1 MDLRIF
7 PGKLTGQTAAIPSKS
22 QAHRLLICAALA
34 DGPTQLH
41 CAQSNRDLDATA
53 ACLNALGAEVRA
65 TENGFSVRPMEHI
78 PAKATLPCGE
88 SGSTLRFLLPL
99 AAALGV
105 EATFRLEGRLPQ
117 RPLSPLWEELER
129 KGCQLSRPTPDTILC
144 RGQLQPGSFRLSGS
158 ISSQYF
164 TGLMLALPLLSGSS
178 RLLVQGELESKP
190 YVDMTRQ
197 TLALFGVQADLG
209 EIQGS
214 QRYQSPGRVTVEGD
228 WSNAAFFLTA
238 QALGSPVSVT
248 GLNPDSAQGDREIG
262 NLLQSMETCSTISGA
277 QIPDL
282 IPILAVFAACR
293 QGAVFTH
300 IQRLRMKESDRVAS
314 TLAMIT
320 ALGGHGWADADT
332 MTISGTGL
340 TGGQV
345 DAHNDHRIAMAS
357 AIAATCCSQPVI
369 LLDAQCV
376 QKSDPH
382 FWEVYAQLGGQY
394 EQYLR

>member
-34 DGPTQLH
+34 DGPTQLY

-65 TENGFSVRPMEHI
+65 TETGFSVRPMEHI

-105 EATFRLEGRLPQ
+105 EATFQMEGRLPK

-164 TGLMLALPLLSGSS
+164 TGLMLALPLISGSS
-178 RLLVQGELESKP
+178 RLLVQGQLESKP
-190 YVDMTRQ
+190 YVDMTQQ

-209 EIQGS
+209 EIQGC

-248 GLNPDSAQGDREIG
+248 GLNPDSAQGDREIR
-262 NLLQSMETCSTISGA
+262 NLLQTMETCSTISGA

>member
-53 ACLNALGAEVRA
+53 ACLNALGAEVTV
-65 TENGFSVRPMEHI
+65 TETGFSVRPMEHI

-129 KGCQLSRPTPDTILC
+129 KGCHLSRPTPDTILC

-178 RLLVQGELESKP
+178 RLLVQGQLESKP
-190 YVDMTRQ
+190 YVDMTQQ

-209 EIQGS
+209 EIQGC

-248 GLNPDSAQGDREIG
+248 GLNPDSAQGDREIR

-345 DAHNDHRIAMAS
+345 DALNDHRIAMAS

>member
-7 PGKLTGQTAAIPSKS
+7 PGKLAGPTAAIPSKS

-164 TGLMLALPLLSGSS
+164 TGLMLALPLLCGSS
-178 RLLVQGELESKP
+178 RLLVQGQLESKP

-209 EIQGS
+209 EIQGF

-238 QALGSPVSVT
+238 QALGSPVSLT
-248 GLNPDSAQGDREIG
+248 GLNLDSAQGDREIR
-262 NLLQSMETCSTISGA
+262 NLLQNMETCSTISGA

-382 FWEVYAQLGGQY
+382 FWEVYVQLGGQY

>member
-1 MDLRIF
+1 M
-7 PGKLTGQTAAIPSKS
+7 
-22 QAHRLLICAALA
+22 
-34 DGPTQLH
+34 
-41 CAQSNRDLDATA
+41 
-53 ACLNALGAEVRA
+53 GAEIRA
-65 TENGFSVRPMEHI
+65 TETGFSVRPIEHI

-117 RPLSPLWEELER
+117 RPLSPLWEELERKGCQLGRATPSAAPVTPVGGIGKKGLPAEPSPLWEELER

-214 QRYQSPGRVTVEGD
+214 QRYQSPGRMWT
-228 WSNAAFFLTA
+228 
-238 QALGSPVSVT
+238 
-248 GLNPDSAQGDREIG
+248 
-262 NLLQSMETCSTISGA
+262 
-277 QIPDL
+277 
-282 IPILAVFAACR
+282 
-293 QGAVFTH
+293 
-300 IQRLRMKESDRVAS
+300 
-314 TLAMIT
+314 
-320 ALGGHGWADADT
+320 
-332 MTISGTGL
+332 
-340 TGGQV
+340 
-345 DAHNDHRIAMAS
+345 
-357 AIAATCCSQPVI
+357 
-369 LLDAQCV
+369 
-376 QKSDPH
+376 
-382 FWEVYAQLGGQY
+382 
-394 EQYLR
+394 

>member
-53 ACLNALGAEVRA
+53 ACLNALGAEVTV
-65 TENGFSVRPMEHI
+65 TETGFSVRPMEHI

-129 KGCQLSRPTPDTILC
+129 KGCHLSRPTPDTILC

-178 RLLVQGELESKP
+178 RLLVQGQLESKP
-190 YVDMTRQ
+190 YVDMTQQ

-209 EIQGS
+209 EIQGC

-248 GLNPDSAQGDREIG
+248 GLNPDSAQGDREIR

-357 AIAATCCSQPVI
+357 AIAATCCTQPVI

>member
-22 QAHRLLICAALA
+22 QAHRLLICAALS

-65 TENGFSVRPMEHI
+65 TETGFSVRPMEHI

-178 RLLVQGELESKP
+178 RLLVQGQLESKP

-209 EIQGS
+209 EIQGF

-248 GLNPDSAQGDREIG
+248 GLNLDSAQGDREIR

>member
-34 DGPTQLH
+34 DGPTQLY

-65 TENGFSVRPMEHI
+65 TETGFSVRPMAHI

-178 RLLVQGELESKP
+178 RLLVQGQLESKP
-190 YVDMTRQ
+190 YVDMTQQ
-197 TLALFGVQADLG
+197 TLALFGVQADLR
-209 EIQGS
+209 EIQGF
-214 QRYQSPGRVTVEGD
+214 QRYLSPGRVTVEGD

-248 GLNPDSAQGDREIG
+248 GLNPDSAQGDREIR
-262 NLLQSMETCSTISGA
+262 NLLQIMETCSTISGA

-282 IPILAVFAACR
+282 IPILAVFATCR

>member
-164 TGLMLALPLLSGSS
+164 TGLMLVLPLLSGSS

>member
-7 PGKLTGQTAAIPSKS
+7 PGKLAGQTAAIPSKS

-78 PAKATLPCGE
+78 PAKAILPCGE

-248 GLNPDSAQGDREIG
+248 GLNPDSAQGDREIR

>member
-7 PGKLTGQTAAIPSKS
+7 PGKLAGQTAAIPSKS

-65 TENGFSVRPMEHI
+65 TETGFSVRPMEHI
-78 PAKATLPCGE
+78 PTKATLPCGE

-178 RLLVQGELESKP
+178 RLLVQGQLESKP
-190 YVDMTRQ
+190 YVDMTQQ

-209 EIQGS
+209 EIQGC

-248 GLNPDSAQGDREIG
+248 GLNPDSAQGDREIR
-262 NLLQSMETCSTISGA
+262 NLLQSMESCSTISGA

>member
-7 PGKLTGQTAAIPSKS
+7 PGKLAGQTAAIPSKS

-34 DGPTQLH
+34 DGPTQLY

-65 TENGFSVRPMEHI
+65 TETGFSVRPMEHI

-105 EATFRLEGRLPQ
+105 EATFQMEGRLPK

-164 TGLMLALPLLSGSS
+164 TGLMLALPLLCGSS
-178 RLLVQGELESKP
+178 RLLVQGQLESKP

-209 EIQGS
+209 EIQGF

-248 GLNPDSAQGDREIG
+248 GLNPDSAQGDREIR

-357 AIAATCCSQPVI
+357 AIAATCCTQPVI

>member
-22 QAHRLLICAALA
+22 QAHRLLICAALV
-34 DGPTQLH
+34 DGPTQLY

-65 TENGFSVRPMEHI
+65 TETGFSVRPMEHI

-105 EATFRLEGRLPQ
+105 EATFQMEGRLPK

-178 RLLVQGELESKP
+178 RLLVQGQLESKP

-209 EIQGS
+209 EIQGF

-248 GLNPDSAQGDREIG
+248 GLNLDSAQGDREIR

>member
-7 PGKLTGQTAAIPSKS
+7 PGKLAGQTAAIPSKS

-34 DGPTQLH
+34 DGPTQLY

-65 TENGFSVRPMEHI
+65 TETGFSVRPMEHI

-129 KGCQLSRPTPDTILC
+129 KGCHLSRPTPDTILC

-178 RLLVQGELESKP
+178 RLLVQGQLESKP

-209 EIQGS
+209 EIQGF

-238 QALGSPVSVT
+238 QALGSLVSVT
-248 GLNPDSAQGDREIG
+248 GLNPDSAQGDREIR

>member
-7 PGKLTGQTAAIPSKS
+7 PGKLAGQTAAIPSKS

-34 DGPTQLH
+34 DGPTQLY

-65 TENGFSVRPMEHI
+65 TETGFSVRPMEHI

-164 TGLMLALPLLSGSS
+164 TGLMLVLPLLSGSS
-178 RLLVQGELESKP
+178 RLLVQGQLESKP

-209 EIQGS
+209 EIQGF

-248 GLNPDSAQGDREIG
+248 GLNLDSAQGDREIR

>member
-65 TENGFSVRPMEHI
+65 TETGFSVRPMEHI

-164 TGLMLALPLLSGSS
+164 TGLMLVLPLLSGSS
-178 RLLVQGELESKP
+178 RLLVQGQLESKP

-209 EIQGS
+209 EIQGF

-248 GLNPDSAQGDREIG
+248 GLNPDSAQGDREIR

>member
-7 PGKLTGQTAAIPSKS
+7 PGKLAGQTAAIPSKS

-65 TENGFSVRPMEHI
+65 TETGFSVRPMEHI

-164 TGLMLALPLLSGSS
+164 TGLMLALPLISGSS

-190 YVDMTRQ
+190 YVDMTQQ

-209 EIQGS
+209 EIQGF

-248 GLNPDSAQGDREIG
+248 GLNLDSAQGDREIR

>member
-7 PGKLTGQTAAIPSKS
+7 PGKLAGQTAAIPSKS

-34 DGPTQLH
+34 DGPTQLY

-53 ACLNALGAEVRA
+53 ACLNALGAEVTV
-65 TENGFSVRPMEHI
+65 TETGFSVRPIQNI

-214 QRYQSPGRVTVEGD
+214 QCYLSPGRVTVEGD

-238 QALGSPVSVT
+238 QALGSSVSVT
-248 GLNPDSAQGDREIG
+248 GLNPDSAQGDREIR
-262 NLLQSMETCSTISGA
+262 NLLQIMETCSTISGA

-314 TLAMIT
+314 TLAMIA

-357 AIAATCCSQPVI
+357 AIAATCCTQPVI

>member
-129 KGCQLSRPTPDTILC
+129 KGCQLCRPTPDTILC

-197 TLALFGVQADLG
+197 ALALFGVQADLG

-248 GLNPDSAQGDREIG
+248 GLNPDSAQGDREIR
-262 NLLQSMETCSTISGA
+262 NLLQSMETCSAISGA

>member
-53 ACLNALGAEVRA
+53 ACLNALGAAVRA

-164 TGLMLALPLLSGSS
+164 TGLMLVLPLLSGSS
-178 RLLVQGELESKP
+178 RLLVQGQLESKP

-214 QRYQSPGRVTVEGD
+214 QRYLSPGRVTVEGD

-238 QALGSPVSVT
+238 QALGSPVSLT
-248 GLNPDSAQGDREIG
+248 GLNLDSAQGDREIR

>member
-34 DGPTQLH
+34 DGPTQLY

-53 ACLNALGAEVRA
+53 ACLNALGAEIRA
-65 TENGFSVRPMEHI
+65 TETGFSVRPIEHI

-248 GLNPDSAQGDREIG
+248 GLNPDSAQGDREIRK
-262 NLLQSMETCSTISGA
+262 LLQSMETCSTISGA

>member
-34 DGPTQLH
+34 DGPTQLY

-53 ACLNALGAEVRA
+53 ACLNALGAEIRV
-65 TENGFSVRPMEHI
+65 TETGFSVRPMEHI

-105 EATFRLEGRLPQ
+105 EATLQMEGRLPQ

-158 ISSQYF
+158 VSSQYF
-164 TGLMLALPLLSGSS
+164 TGLMLALPLLCGSS
-178 RLLVQGELESKP
+178 RLLVQGQLESKP

-209 EIQGS
+209 EIQGF
-214 QRYQSPGRVTVEGD
+214 QRYLSPGRVTVEGD

>member
-65 TENGFSVRPMEHI
+65 TETGFSVRPMEHI

-105 EATFRLEGRLPQ
+105 EATLQMEGRLPQ

-129 KGCQLSRPTPDTILC
+129 KGCQLSRPTPDSILC

-164 TGLMLALPLLSGSS
+164 TGLMLALPLISGSS
-178 RLLVQGELESKP
+178 RLLVQGQLESKP

-209 EIQGS
+209 EIQGF

-248 GLNPDSAQGDREIG
+248 GLNPDSAQGDREIR

>member
-65 TENGFSVRPMEHI
+65 TETGFSVRPMEHI

-129 KGCQLSRPTPDTILC
+129 KGCQLCRPTPDTILC

-158 ISSQYF
+158 VSSQYF
-164 TGLMLALPLLSGSS
+164 TGLMLALPLLCGSS
-178 RLLVQGELESKP
+178 RLLVQGQLESKP

-209 EIQGS
+209 EIQGF
-214 QRYQSPGRVTVEGD
+214 QRYLSPGRVTVEGD

>member
-7 PGKLTGQTAAIPSKS
+7 PGKLAGQTAAIPSKS
-22 QAHRLLICAALA
+22 QAHRLLICTALA
-34 DGPTQLH
+34 DGPTQLY

-65 TENGFSVRPMEHI
+65 TETGFSVRPMEHI

-209 EIQGS
+209 EIQGF
-214 QRYQSPGRVTVEGD
+214 QRYLSPDRVTVEGD

-248 GLNPDSAQGDREIG
+248 GLNPDSAQGDREIR

>member
-22 QAHRLLICAALA
+22 QAHRLLICAALS

-65 TENGFSVRPMEHI
+65 TETGFSVRPMEHI

-214 QRYQSPGRVTVEGD
+214 QRYLSPGRVTVEGD

-238 QALGSPVSVT
+238 KALGSPVSLT
-248 GLNPDSAQGDREIG
+248 GLNPDSAQGDREIR
-262 NLLQSMETCSTISGA
+262 NLLQSMETCSAISGA

>member
-22 QAHRLLICAALA
+22 QAHRLLICAALS

-65 TENGFSVRPMEHI
+65 TETGFSVRPMEHI

-164 TGLMLALPLLSGSS
+164 TGLMLALPLLSSSS

-214 QRYQSPGRVTVEGD
+214 QRYLSPGRVTVEGD

-238 QALGSPVSVT
+238 KALGSPVSLT
-248 GLNPDSAQGDREIG
+248 GLNPDSAQGDREIR
-262 NLLQSMETCSTISGA
+262 NLLQSMETCSAISGA

>member
-178 RLLVQGELESKP
+178 RLLVQGQLESKP
-190 YVDMTRQ
+190 YVDMTQQ

-248 GLNPDSAQGDREIG
+248 GLNLDSAQGDREIR

>member
-7 PGKLTGQTAAIPSKS
+7 PGKLAGQTAAIPSKS

-65 TENGFSVRPMEHI
+65 TETGFSVRPMEHI

-105 EATFRLEGRLPQ
+105 ETTFRLEGRLPQ

-144 RGQLQPGSFRLSGS
+144 RGQLQPGSFRLSGN

-164 TGLMLALPLLSGSS
+164 TGLMLAMPLLSGSS
-178 RLLVQGELESKP
+178 RLLVQGQLESKP

-209 EIQGS
+209 DIQGS
-214 QRYQSPGRVTVEGD
+214 QRYLSPGRVTVEGD

-248 GLNPDSAQGDREIG
+248 GLNPDSAQGDQEIR

-314 TLAMIT
+314 TLAMIA

-340 TGGQV
+340 TGGRV

-357 AIAATCCSQPVI
+357 AIAATCCTQPVI

>member
-7 PGKLTGQTAAIPSKS
+7 PGKLAGQTAAIPSKS

-65 TENGFSVRPMEHI
+65 TETGFSVRPMEHI

-105 EATFRLEGRLPQ
+105 EATFWLEGRLPQ

-178 RLLVQGELESKP
+178 RLLVQGQLESKP

-209 EIQGS
+209 EIHGS
-214 QRYQSPGRVTVEGD
+214 QRYLSPGRVTVEGD

-248 GLNPDSAQGDREIG
+248 GLNPDSAQGDREIRK
-262 NLLQSMETCSTISGA
+262 LLQSMETCSTISGA

-314 TLAMIT
+314 TLAMIA

-357 AIAATCCSQPVI
+357 AIAATCCTQPVI

>member
-7 PGKLTGQTAAIPSKS
+7 PGKLAGQTAAIPSKS

-65 TENGFSVRPMEHI
+65 TETGFSVRPMEHI

-178 RLLVQGELESKP
+178 RLLVQGQLESKP
-190 YVDMTRQ
+190 YVDMTQQ

-209 EIQGS
+209 EILGS
-214 QRYQSPGRVTVEGD
+214 QRYLSPGRVTVEGD

-248 GLNPDSAQGDREIG
+248 GLNLDSAQGDREIR
-262 NLLQSMETCSTISGA
+262 NLLQNMETCSTISGA

>member
-7 PGKLTGQTAAIPSKS
+7 PGKLAGQTAAIPSKS

-53 ACLNALGAEVRA
+53 ACLNALGAEVTV
-65 TENGFSVRPMEHI
+65 TETGFSVRPIQNI

-129 KGCQLSRPTPDTILC
+129 KGCQLSRPIQDTILC

-158 ISSQYF
+158 VSSQYF

-214 QRYQSPGRVTVEGD
+214 QRYLSPGRVTVEGD

-238 QALGSPVSVT
+238 QALGSAVSVT
-248 GLNPDSAQGDREIG
+248 GLNPDSAQGDREIR

-314 TLAMIT
+314 TLAMIA
-320 ALGGHGWADADT
+320 ALGGHGWTDADT

-340 TGGQV
+340 IGGQV

-357 AIAATCCSQPVI
+357 AIAATCCTQPVI

>member
-65 TENGFSVRPMEHI
+65 TETGFSVRPMAHI

-164 TGLMLALPLLSGSS
+164 TGLMLALPLISGSS
-178 RLLVQGELESKP
+178 RLLVQGQLESKP

-209 EIQGS
+209 EIQGF

>member
-7 PGKLTGQTAAIPSKS
+7 PGKLAGQMAAIPSKS

-53 ACLNALGAEVRA
+53 ACLNALGAEVTV
-65 TENGFSVRPMEHI
+65 TETGFSVRPIQNI

-214 QRYQSPGRVTVEGD
+214 QRYLSPGRVTVEGD

-238 QALGSPVSVT
+238 QALGSSVSVT
-248 GLNPDSAQGDREIG
+248 GLNPDSAQGDREIR
-262 NLLQSMETCSTISGA
+262 NLLQIMETCSTISGA

-314 TLAMIT
+314 TLAMIA

-357 AIAATCCSQPVI
+357 AIAATCCTQPVI